1 MSSQRDI
8 FASES
13 QQDNENLLGEDIEDG
28 GGEEEDTGEELQA
41 NDFDPKTK
49 TTKAFK
55 DGELAILVDHMED
68 KLQLLTGF
76 CRDHEYKRVR
86 NNAWAQL
93 VREINTWNEQNGTGI
108 VRSLT
113 SLRDK
118 INNLKSRSKYEKLN
132 YLIT

>member
-8 FASES
+8 FVSES
-13 QQDNENLLGEDIEDG
+13 QQDDENLVGEELEDG
-28 GGEEEDTGEELQA
+28 GGEEEDTGEEVQA

-49 TTKAFK
+49 TMKAFK
-55 DGELAILVDHMED
+55 GGELAILVDHMED

-93 VREINTWNEQNGTGI
+93 VKEINTWNEQNGTGI
-108 VRSLT
+108 VRSWT
-113 SLRDK
+113 SVQDK
-118 INNLKSRSKYEKLN
+118 LNNLKSRSEYKKLN
-132 YLIT
+132 YLFT